1 MDKKIIELIKQ
12 ALIEDGYDNDVTTF
26 NLINKDM
33 MLSGSFIVKATGV
46 VSGIDVAKE
55 VFRQINPKIKME
67 ILKDNGTFVNRG
79 DVIASIEG
87 PMRDILRGERVALN
101 FLQRM
106 SGIAAT
112 TAKFVQELAGTECKI
127 LDTRKTTPL
136 LRVLERQAVRDG
148 GGMNHRY
155 NLSDQVLIK
164 DNHIAAVGSIEKA
177 VEMVRKSV
185 GKTMKI
191 EVEVET
197 KEEFLEALG
206 TSADIIMLD
215 NMNNELMKELVEIN
229 NHSKKIEASG
239 NMELKRVRSVALLG
253 VDYISVGALTHS
265 YKSLDISLK
274 FYKNFPEVNRLNNL
288 FSLIL

>member
-1 MDKKIIELIKQ
+1 
-12 ALIEDGYDNDVTTF
+12 
-26 NLINKDM
+26 
-33 MLSGSFIVKATGV
+33 
-46 VSGIDVAKE
+46 
-55 VFRQINPKIKME
+55 
-67 ILKDNGTFVNRG
+67 
-79 DVIASIEG
+79 
-87 PMRDILRGERVALN
+87 MRDILRGERVALN

-164 DNHIAAVGSIEKA
+164 DNHIAAIGSIEKA

-215 NMNNELMKELVEIN
+215 NMSHEDMREAMNIIGGKALVEV
-229 NHSKKIEASG
+229 SG
-239 NMELKRVRSVALLG
+239 NVTKENIAKITDLG
-253 VDYISVGALTHS
+253 VDFVSSGALTHS
-265 YKSLDISLK
+265 APIMDISLK
-274 FYKNFPEVNRLNNL
+274 NL
-288 FSLIL
+288 HPVQE

>member
-12 ALIEDGYDNDVTTF
+12 ALIEDGYDNDVTTL
-26 NLINKDM
+26 NLINKDI

-55 VFRQINPKIKME
+55 VFRQINLKIKME
-67 ILKDNGTFVNRG
+67 ILKNNGTFVNRG

-136 LRVLERQAVRDG
+136 LRILERQAVRDG

-164 DNHIAAVGSIEKA
+164 DNHIAAVGSIAKA
-177 VEMVRKSV
+177 VEMVRKAV
-185 GKTMKI
+185 GKSMKI

-206 TSADIIMLD
+206 TSVDIIMFD
-215 NMNNELMKELVEIN
+215 NMDNELMKELVEIN
-229 NHSKKIEASG
+229 NHNKKIEASG

-274 FYKNFPEVNRLNNL
+274 FYKNFPR
-288 FSLIL
+288 SK

>member
-164 DNHIAAVGSIEKA
+164 DNHIAAIGSIEKA

-265 YKSLDISLK
+265 YKSL
-274 FYKNFPEVNRLNNL
+274 EVLL
-288 FSLIL
+288 FWVLIIFLLVR

>member
-164 DNHIAAVGSIEKA
+164 DNHIAAIGSIEKA

-239 NMELKRVRSVALLG
+239 NMELKRVRSVAFLG

-274 FYKNFPEVNRLNNL
+274 FYKNFPR
-288 FSLIL
+288 SK

>member
-164 DNHIAAVGSIEKA
+164 DNHIAAIGSFEKA

-185 GKTMKI
+185 GKKMKI

-274 FYKNFPEVNRLNNL
+274 FYKNFPR
-288 FSLIL
+288 SK

>member
-164 DNHIAAVGSIEKA
+164 DNHIAAIGSIEKA

-239 NMELKRVRSVALLG
+239 NMELKRVRSVAHLG

-274 FYKNFPEVNRLNNL
+274 FYKNFPR
-288 FSLIL
+288 SK

>member
-164 DNHIAAVGSIEKA
+164 DNHIAAVGSI
-177 VEMVRKSV
+177 
-185 GKTMKI
+185 
-191 EVEVET
+191 
-197 KEEFLEALG
+197 
-206 TSADIIMLD
+206 IMLD

-274 FYKNFPEVNRLNNL
+274 FYKNFPR
-288 FSLIL
+288 SK

>member
-12 ALIEDGYDNDVTTF
+12 ALIEDGYDNDVTTL
-26 NLINKDM
+26 NLINKDI

-67 ILKDNGTFVNRG
+67 ILKNNGTFVNRG

-136 LRVLERQAVRDG
+136 LRILERQAVRDG

-164 DNHIAAVGSIEKA
+164 DNHIAAVGSIAKA
-177 VEMVRKSV
+177 VEMVRKAV
-185 GKTMKI
+185 GKSMKI

-206 TSADIIMLD
+206 TSVDIIMFD
-215 NMNNELMKELVEIN
+215 NMDNELMKELVEIN
-229 NHSKKIEASG
+229 NHNKKIEASG

-253 VDYISVGALTHS
+253 VDYISVGALTHT

-274 FYKNFPEVNRLNNL
+274 FYKNFPR
-288 FSLIL
+288 SK

>member
-1 MDKKIIELIKQ
+1 MDKKIIELIKA
-12 ALIEDGYDNDVTTF
+12 ALEEDGFDQDVTTL
-26 NLINKDM
+26 NLVGKDV
-33 MLSGSFIVKATGV
+33 MLAGSFIVKATGV

-55 VFRQINPKIKME
+55 VFKQINPKIKMD
-67 ILKDNGTFVNRG
+67 ILRQNGEFVNRG

-112 TAKFVQELAGTECKI
+112 TARFVQELANTNCKI

-136 LRVLERQAVRDG
+136 LRILERQAVRDG
-148 GGMNHRY
+148 GGTNHRY
-155 NLSDQVLIK
+155 NLADQVLIK
-164 DNHIAAVGSIEKA
+164 DNHIAAVGSITKA
-177 VEMVRKSV
+177 VELARKAV

-191 EVEVET
+191 EIEVET
-197 KEEFLEALG
+197 KEEFMEALT

-215 NMNNELMKELVEIN
+215 NMSNELMKEVVEIN
-229 NHSKKIEASG
+229 NHRKLLEASG

-253 VDYISVGALTHS
+253 VDFISVGALTHS

-274 FYKNFPEVNRLNNL
+274 FYKRLQPKK
-288 FSLIL
+288 

>member
-12 ALIEDGYDNDVTTF
+12 ALIEDGYDNDVTTL
-26 NLINKDM
+26 NLINKDI

-67 ILKDNGTFVNRG
+67 ILKNNGTFVNRG

-136 LRVLERQAVRDG
+136 LRILERQAVRDG

-155 NLSDQVLIK
+155 NLSEQVLIK
-164 DNHIAAVGSIEKA
+164 DNHIAAVGSIAKA
-177 VEMVRKSV
+177 VEMVRKVV
-185 GKTMKI
+185 GKSMKI

-206 TSADIIMLD
+206 TSVDIIMFD
-215 NMNNELMKELVEIN
+215 NMDNELMKELVEIN
-229 NHSKKIEASG
+229 NHNKKIEASG

-274 FYKNFPEVNRLNNL
+274 FYKNFPR
-288 FSLIL
+288 SK